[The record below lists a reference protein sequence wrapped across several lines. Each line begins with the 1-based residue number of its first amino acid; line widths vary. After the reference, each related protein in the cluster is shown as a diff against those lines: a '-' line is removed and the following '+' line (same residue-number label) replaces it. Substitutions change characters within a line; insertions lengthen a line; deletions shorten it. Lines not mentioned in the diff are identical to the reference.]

1 MAAKWWPKR
10 TQPVGRVVVVPV
22 VPNVGR
28 RHAAVVERHD
38 PRGDE
43 RAVVAIGDGQDA
55 EDRKNDVE
63 GPHRGESSRGR
74 CSRQVQPLHKRG
86 TMQARHF
93 VASAV
98 LLTLLSVPSPTLAQ
112 GGYFGRNK
120 VQYQKFDFRVLKTE
134 HFDIYYY
141 PEEDKAAQMAARMAE
156 RWYTRLSKILDH
168 ELSGRQPII
177 LYASGPHFRQTN
189 TVEGEIG
196 EGTGGVTEAYKRR
209 IVLPF
214 AGPIQSTDHVLGH
227 ELVHAFQY
235 DITGTNVS
243 AGQAWRPG
251 AAAVVHR
258 GHGGIPVAG
267 ARRSAYGHVD
277 ARSGPAREAAGRST
291 ISNNP
296 RYFPYRYGHALWAYI
311 GGQIR

>member
-1 MAAKWWPKR
+1 
-10 TQPVGRVVVVPV
+10 
-22 VPNVGR
+22 
-28 RHAAVVERHD
+28 
-38 PRGDE
+38 
-43 RAVVAIGDGQDA
+43 
-55 EDRKNDVE
+55 
-63 GPHRGESSRGR
+63 
-74 CSRQVQPLHKRG
+74 
-86 TMQARHF
+86 MQARYF

-156 RWYTRLSKILDH
+156 RWYSRLSQILDH
-168 ELSGRQPII
+168 ELTGRQPII

-189 TVEGEIG
+189 AVEGEIG

-235 DITGTNVS
+235 RHHRHQRERKLS
-243 AGQAWRPG
+243 WRPG
-251 AAAVVHR
+251 VAALVHR
-258 GHGGIPVAG
+258 G
-267 ARRSAYGHVD
+267 YG
-277 ARSGPAREAAGRST
+277 
-291 ISNNP
+291 
-296 RYFPYRYGHALWAYI
+296 
-311 GGQIR
+311 